1 MSGLQVFVSLF
12 FDHKSAVKR
21 AISSTKKKQIP
32 RNTHN
37 IAWVALER
45 LGGKNGF
52 RLYIEDLAN
61 HITSLNHIFE
71 AAASVDFQKKE
82 RFLNELLSVL

>member
-1 MSGLQVFVSLF
+1 MNHLNYRPGPVVVFSLLR
-12 FDHKSAVKR
+12 DKR
-21 AISSTKKKQIP
+21 GDRCLFPPIF
-32 RNTHN
+32 

-61 HITSLNHIFE
+61 HITSLNHM
-71 AAASVDFQKKE
+71 AASVDCQRK
-82 RFLNELLSVL
+82 RGLLF